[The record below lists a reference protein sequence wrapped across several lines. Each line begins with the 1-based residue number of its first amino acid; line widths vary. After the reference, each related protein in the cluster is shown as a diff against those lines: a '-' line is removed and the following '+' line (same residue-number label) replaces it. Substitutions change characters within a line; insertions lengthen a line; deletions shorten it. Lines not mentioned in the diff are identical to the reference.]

1 MQIKQRILQDARLPG
16 SSGYKTNKMKPTD
29 KPVKMALFVLAC
41 IALLALNAT
50 PQPAAPRFEIPA
62 SPSITAPTTSAY
74 IQVNRLIAPTASAH
88 SATLARLQNGN
99 LLAFWFAGS
108 REGASDVAIWY
119 ARYAA
124 QTSQWSAPEKLTTP
138 WQTAKDELRYIK
150 KLGNPVA
157 VVDRQGYINLYYVSV
172 SLGGWSLSSLNRMQ
186 SQDGGYHWLPA
197 EKLIASPFI
206 NISTLVRTQAVNLTD
221 GGYLLPVYHE
231 LIRKNSELL
240 QFDAEN
246 RLLRK
251 IRMNTAG
258 ENLQPAVAAINET
271 TAFALLRNS
280 AAGHLLYQE
289 THDGGLYWTPPQA
302 LDIPNPDASIALT
315 RLTDGRFLLAFNP
328 TAAGRGQLALAVSAE
343 GRQWKI
349 LRRVE
354 NENNGEFSYP
364 FLVTQ
369 GDVTD
374 LVYTWQRK
382 EIRHMRF
389 NTAWLEKETE

>member
-1 MQIKQRILQDARLPG
+1 LVKKTPVSSRQARTLSHVKNISIMKQPRISAKTLPIILT
-16 SSGYKTNKMKPTD
+16 SI
-29 KPVKMALFVLAC
+29 V
-41 IALLALNAT
+41 LLALNAT
-50 PQPAAPRFEIPA
+50 PQPVTPVFEIPA
-62 SPSITAPTTSAY
+62 TASPPIATPAY
-74 IQVNRLIAPTASAH
+74 VQSHRLIAPTASAH
-88 SATLARLQNGN
+88 SASLVRLQDGN
-99 LLAFWFAGS
+99 LQAFWFAGS

-119 ARYAA
+119 ARYVA
-124 QTSQWSAPEKLTTP
+124 QTGLWSAPEKLTTP

-157 VVDRQGYINLYYVSV
+157 VLDRHGYINLYYVSV

-186 SQDGGYHWLPA
+186 SQDNGYHWSSA
-197 EKLIASPFI
+197 EKLVTSPFI
-206 NISTLVRTQAVNLTD
+206 NISTLVRTQAVNLAD

-251 IRMNTAG
+251 IRMNSAG
-258 ENLQPAVAAINET
+258 ENLQPAIAAINGT
-271 TAFALLRNS
+271 SAFALLRNGAS
-280 AAGHLLYQE
+280 GSLLYQE
-289 THDGGLYWTPPQA
+289 THDGGLHWNPPQA
-302 LDIPNPDASIALT
+302 LDILNPDASVALT
-315 RLTDGRFLLAFNP
+315 RLADGRFLLAFNP
-328 TAAGRGQLALAVSAE
+328 TTTGRGQLALAVSSD

-349 LRRVE
+349 LRRLE

-364 FLVTQ
+364 FMTTQ

-389 NTAWLEKETE
+389 NSAWLEKEME